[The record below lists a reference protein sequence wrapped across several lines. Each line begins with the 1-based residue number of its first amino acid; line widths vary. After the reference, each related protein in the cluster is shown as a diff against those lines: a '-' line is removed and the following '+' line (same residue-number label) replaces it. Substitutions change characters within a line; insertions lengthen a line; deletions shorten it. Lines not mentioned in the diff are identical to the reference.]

1 VRLLN
6 HSVVIVAQAHNP
18 SILNTDFLARRSI
31 VPEEWGWELGTPVV
45 CTPPLAQVPYLNG
58 VSLICDPNKLQ
69 IVDAGQKLD
78 PSTSKVRQIA
88 EAYVTTLPHVPYTSV
103 GVNFSA
109 AFVNNDPEGL
119 LVKRFLKDGPWNES
133 PDRVSAVGLRLVY
146 PLDGGHLRVS
156 LDSGEIED
164 PASGTRGRVRVVVVG
179 GNFHHDC
186 SGANRADDLVPFLRR
201 VGGFW
206 DRFSEV
212 AGRLVQGG

>member
-1 VRLLN
+1 MKLLN

-18 SILNTDFLARRSI
+18 SILNPDFLVRRSI
-31 VPEEWGWELGTPVV
+31 VPEAWGWQVGAPVV
-45 CTPPLAQVPYLNG
+45 CTPPLAQVPYLSG
-58 VSLICDPNKLQ
+58 ISLICDPNKLQ
-69 IVDAGQKLD
+69 IVDASQKLD
-78 PSTSKVRQIA
+78 PPTSKVGQIA

-109 AFVNNDPEGL
+109 AVVNDDPDGF
-119 LVKRFLKDGPWNES
+119 LVERFLKDGAWNKS
-133 PDRVSAVGLRLVY
+133 PDRVNAVDLRLVY

-164 PASGTRGRVRVVVVG
+164 LASGALGRHRVVVVG

-186 SGANRADDLVPFLRR
+186 SGANRADDLLPFLRR
-201 VGGFW
+201 VSGFW

-212 AGRLVQGG
+212 ASRLVQGG